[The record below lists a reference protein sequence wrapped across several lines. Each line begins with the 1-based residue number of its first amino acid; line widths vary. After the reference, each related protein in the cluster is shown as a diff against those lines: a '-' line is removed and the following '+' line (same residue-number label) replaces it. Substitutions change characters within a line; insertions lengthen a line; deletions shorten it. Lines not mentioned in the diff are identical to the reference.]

1 MKKQSMN
8 FITSMSE
15 TSLQNLV
22 KIVDETL
29 AFDAIPAK
37 KKTFTAAEL
46 WNIQRRRRSFVQRRF
61 NA

>member
-8 FITSMSE
+8 FIASMSE

-46 WNIQRRRRSFVQRRF
+46 WNIQSQKKNVRRRSGF
-61 NA
+61 

>member
-8 FITSMSE
+8 FIAAMSE

-29 AFDAIPAK
+29 AFNAIPAK

-46 WNIQRRRRSFVQRRF
+46 WNIQSQKKSVRRRSGF
-61 NA
+61 

>member
-8 FITSMSE
+8 FIAAMSE

-29 AFDAIPAK
+29 AFSAIPAK

-46 WNIQRRRRSFVQRRF
+46 WNIQSQKKSVRRRSDF
-61 NA
+61 

>member
-37 KKTFTAAEL
+37 KKTFTAADL
-46 WNIQRRRRSFVQRRF
+46 WNIQSQKKNVRRRSGF
-61 NA
+61 

>member
-37 KKTFTAAEL
+37 KKTFTAADL
-46 WNIQRRRRSFVQRRF
+46 WNIQSQKKSVRRRSAF
-61 NA
+61 